1 MGELKISFVILTWNS
16 ERYVEKCVSSVL
28 ALGDVCLEVLI
39 VDNGSTDDTVDILRR
54 LALVDDR
61 LSVKRLD
68 GNRGTTVSRNMALR
82 EISDRSTHI
91 CVLDSDTVVN
101 RAAFES
107 MLDALS
113 SHPEVGV
120 IGPEMSST
128 SGEVQLSGRNLPSL
142 GLKLRKAWPFG
153 DVAKHAAE
161 EERPFSPV
169 VDGLQDVGYLLSACW
184 LLPVSSIQKV
194 GLLDE
199 AIFYAPEDVDW
210 CLRCHEAGL
219 RVCFCPEAR
228 ITHEY
233 QRLSHKK
240 LISRTNLE
248 HLKGLGHYFHKH
260 GYLFRAPKVIEVD
273 GSAAICGE
281 EARKRFR

>member
-1 MGELKISFVILTWNS
+1 MVQSRISFVILTWNS
-16 ERYVEKCVSSVL
+16 ECYIEKCLSSVL
-28 ALGDVCLEVLI
+28 ALGDLCLEVHV
-39 VDNGSTDDTVDILRR
+39 VDNGSTDGTAEVLRR
-54 LALVDDR
+54 IDSADDR
-61 LSVKRLD
+61 LRIKWLG

-82 EISDRSTHI
+82 EVSARATHV

-101 RAAFES
+101 RIAFES

-120 IGPEMSST
+120 VGPEMSSS

-153 DVAKHAAE
+153 DVAQRAAD
-161 EERPFSPV
+161 EERPSSPV
-169 VDGLQDVGYLLSACW
+169 TDGLQDVGYLLSACW
-184 LLPVSSIQKV
+184 LLPVPSLQKV

-219 RVCFCPEAR
+219 RVCFCPEAH

-233 QRLSHKK
+233 QRLSHKRLVSK
-240 LISRTNLE
+240 TNLE

-260 GYLFRAPKVIEVD
+260 GYLFRVPKVVGIGDYAEID
-273 GSAAICGE
+273 EGE
-281 EARKRFR
+281 AEKSFR

>member
-1 MGELKISFVILTWNS
+1 MAQSRISFVILTWNS
-16 ERYVEKCVSSVL
+16 ERYIEKCLSSVL
-28 ALGDVCLEVLI
+28 ALGDLCLEVHV
-39 VDNGSTDDTVDILRR
+39 VDNGSTDGTAEVLRR
-54 LALVDDR
+54 IASSDDR
-61 LSVKRLD
+61 LRVKWLG

-82 EISDRSTHI
+82 EVSGRATHV

-101 RAAFES
+101 RVAFES

-120 IGPEMSST
+120 VGPEMSSS

-153 DVAKHAAE
+153 GVALRAAG
-161 EERPFSPV
+161 EERPLSPLT
-169 VDGLQDVGYLLSACW
+169 DGLQDVGYLLSACW
-184 LLPVSSIQKV
+184 LMPVSSLERV

-240 LISRTNLE
+240 LLSRTNYE
-248 HLKGLGHYFHKH
+248 HVKGLFHYFRKH
-260 GYLFRAPKVIEVD
+260 GYLFRAPDIHKI
-273 GSAAICGE
+273 GA
-281 EARKRFR
+281 